1 MDKREIE
8 KIIQK
13 KNIKEAN
20 GLDTSEEEMKILSAF
35 VEMSLNNACENSDD
49 DMSVELKKLLE
60 KNPVPSPLPYI
71 ICKEQASLYFELTQ
85 KLKEQGLIVLQQNC
99 VTPEFLQAFD
109 LLDEFFCLYYGEQLL
124 SFADWALEKKLD
136 GISIDDVP
144 EYDKNRNKYDQIYKL
159 IQMLE
164 QVNKQLIPILETH
177 NKGKCMCFYPLV
189 HNILL
194 KISFIMEQ

>member
-20 GLDTSEEEMKILSAF
+20 GLDTSEEEIKILSAF
-35 VEMSLNNACENSDD
+35 VEMSNEIKDFED

-60 KNPVPSPLPYI
+60 KHPVQSPLPYI
-71 ICKEQASLYFELTQ
+71 ICKEQAPLYFELSQ
-85 KLKEQGLIVLQQNC
+85 KLKEQGVMIIHLNY
-99 VTPEFLQAFD
+99 VTPEFLQTFD
-109 LLDEFFCLYYGEQLL
+109 LLDEFFCLYYGEHLL
-124 SFADWALEKKLD
+124 SFADWAPEEKLD
-136 GISIDDVP
+136 GISIDNVP
-144 EYDKNRNKYDQIYKL
+144 EYDKNGNKYEQIYKL

-164 QVNKQLIPILETH
+164 LVNKQLIPILETH

-189 HNILL
+189 HNILS
-194 KISFIMEQ
+194 KISFVLEQ